1 MTELELKEYLFETNQ
16 QLLDEDVS
24 AEDLMRHNNNIDHLR
39 MREQDESIDKMV
51 KGLYDKTDIDID
63 LSGKFEFAM
72 RLAGRIYPDD
82 LKKEAAERLLAKYSE
97 E

>member
-1 MTELELKEYLFETNQ
+1 
-16 QLLDEDVS
+16 
-24 AEDLMRHNNNIDHLR
+24 
-39 MREQDESIDKMV
+39 
-51 KGLYDKTDIDID
+51 LYDKTDIDID

-72 RLAGRIYPDD
+72 RLAGRVYPDD